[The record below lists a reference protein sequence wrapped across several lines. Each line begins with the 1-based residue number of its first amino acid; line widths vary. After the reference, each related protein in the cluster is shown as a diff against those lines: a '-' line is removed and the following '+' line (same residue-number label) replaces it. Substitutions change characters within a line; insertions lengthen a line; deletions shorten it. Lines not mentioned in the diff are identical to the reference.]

1 MTPREALAA
10 AWGAGERFE
19 EQAAYPFADWLQT
32 AEGKEALAA
41 VEPPTLVQTTTRPH
55 IEDPGSYTVAGSPG
69 AWSLDAG
76 VPPWAAAGCPA
87 VTYPTVPASLVE
99 GWRVISLSPQANGC
113 ATVKGYNGDE
123 SKTWTTED
131 GGKTWTEEEA

>member
-1 MTPREALAA
+1 MTPREALEA
-10 AWGAGERFE
+10 AWD
-19 EQAAYPFADWLQT
+19 AAPYPDQSFDDWLQT

-41 VEPPTLVQTTTRPH
+41 ASPPPTQVKTATRPH

-69 AWSLDAG
+69 TWSLDAG